1 MKINIRNYFMLLL
14 GLVAILF
21 TACGNDTTDSDES
34 MIQNSYTI
42 DADGDFGEDVTVS
55 KIKSLV
61 CQAYS
66 VQSIGNNIFLT
77 GNAIACDAKIR
88 DIANETVIDI
98 NNKFTE
104 EVTGIRTQTLNQI
117 KDVYDKFLLDLLLD
131 NNTNEL
137 IEIVKHTL
145 NTNDQVAT
153 DYVNQQRMT
162 LLENIDKNRKK

>member
-1 MKINIRNYFMLLL
+1 MRDDIFEDDIFEED
-14 GLVAILF
+14 IF
-21 TACGNDTTDSDES
+21 E
-34 MIQNSYTI
+34 
-42 DADGDFGEDVTVS
+42 EDVFNEEAVVS
-55 KIKSLV
+55 PAKTKEDEETEYVVGLLKQGVSWIEDVIKS
-61 CQAYS
+61 
-66 VQSIGNNIFLT
+66 IE
-77 GNAIACDAKIR
+77 K
-88 DIANETVIDI
+88 VIDI

-104 EVTGIRTQTLNQI
+104 EVTGIRTQTLSQI

>member
-1 MKINIRNYFMLLL
+1 MRDDIFEDDIFEED
-14 GLVAILF
+14 IF
-21 TACGNDTTDSDES
+21 E
-34 MIQNSYTI
+34 
-42 DADGDFGEDVTVS
+42 EDVFNEEAVVS
-55 KIKSLV
+55 PAKTKEDEETEYVVSLLKQGV
-61 CQAYS
+61 SWIEDAIR
-66 VQSIGNNIFLT
+66 SI
-77 GNAIACDAKIR
+77 DK
-88 DIANETVIDI
+88 VIDI

-104 EVTGIRTQTLNQI
+104 EVTGIRTQTLSQI

>member
-1 MKINIRNYFMLLL
+1 MRDDIFEDDIFEED
-14 GLVAILF
+14 IF
-21 TACGNDTTDSDES
+21 E
-34 MIQNSYTI
+34 
-42 DADGDFGEDVTVS
+42 EDVFNEEAVVS
-55 KIKSLV
+55 PAKTKEDEETEYVISLLKQGV
-61 CQAYS
+61 SWIEDAIR
-66 VQSIGNNIFLT
+66 SI
-77 GNAIACDAKIR
+77 DK
-88 DIANETVIDI
+88 VIDI

-104 EVTGIRTQTLNQI
+104 EVTGIRTQTLSQI

-153 DYVNQQRMT
+153 DYVNQQRVT

>member
-1 MKINIRNYFMLLL
+1 MRDDIFEDDIFEED
-14 GLVAILF
+14 IF
-21 TACGNDTTDSDES
+21 E
-34 MIQNSYTI
+34 
-42 DADGDFGEDVTVS
+42 EDVFNEEAVVS
-55 KIKSLV
+55 PAKTKEDEETEYVVNLLKQGVSWIEDVIKS
-61 CQAYS
+61 
-66 VQSIGNNIFLT
+66 IE
-77 GNAIACDAKIR
+77 KI
-88 DIANETVIDI
+88 IDI

>member
-1 MKINIRNYFMLLL
+1 MRDDIFEDDIFEED
-14 GLVAILF
+14 IF
-21 TACGNDTTDSDES
+21 E
-34 MIQNSYTI
+34 
-42 DADGDFGEDVTVS
+42 EDVFNEEAVVS
-55 KIKSLV
+55 PAKTKEDEETEYVISLLKQGV
-61 CQAYS
+61 S
-66 VQSIGNNIFLT
+66 WIEDEIRSI
-77 GNAIACDAKIR
+77 DK
-88 DIANETVIDI
+88 VIDK

-104 EVTGIRTQTLNQI
+104 EVTGIRTQTLSQI
-117 KDVYDKFLLDLLLD
+117 KDVYDKLLLDLLLD

>member
-1 MKINIRNYFMLLL
+1 MRDDIFEDDIFEED
-14 GLVAILF
+14 IF
-21 TACGNDTTDSDES
+21 E
-34 MIQNSYTI
+34 
-42 DADGDFGEDVTVS
+42 EDVFNEEAVVS
-55 KIKSLV
+55 PAKTKEDEETEYVISLLKQGV
-61 CQAYS
+61 SWIEDAIR
-66 VQSIGNNIFLT
+66 SIN
-77 GNAIACDAKIR
+77 K
-88 DIANETVIDI
+88 VIDI

-104 EVTGIRTQTLNQI
+104 EVTGIRTQTLNQM

>member
-1 MKINIRNYFMLLL
+1 MRDDIFEDDIFEED
-14 GLVAILF
+14 IF
-21 TACGNDTTDSDES
+21 E
-34 MIQNSYTI
+34 
-42 DADGDFGEDVTVS
+42 EDVFNEEAVVS
-55 KIKSLV
+55 PAKTKEDEETEYVISLLKQGV
-61 CQAYS
+61 SWIEDAIR
-66 VQSIGNNIFLT
+66 SI
-77 GNAIACDAKIR
+77 DK
-88 DIANETVIDI
+88 VIDI

-104 EVTGIRTQTLNQI
+104 EVTGIRTQTLNQM